1 MAELA
6 VHGGRNGST
15 REYGRDE
22 AAIAPT
28 AFTGE
33 TVVIVHFLSTGS
45 GYRISFSRRPTQGR
59 LGSRRSGHPFPPPS
73 SFSASPS
80 PERPPAKPRSR
91 KDGGGGASRQL
102 ARAARGVTLGGGDDN
117 HQICVASAGS
127 SGVAAGSGE
136 GIGNEGNGDGG
147 RDGDGDGSLGN
158 RRRRWRRPRIRWQG
172 TRIWHLCAG
181 SARWRRGRA
190 GAAWCGWQED
200 GATMGDGGDG
210 PARCGGVAWETCGDD
225 GDSGQPTRGTTAE
238 AVCVEAQLVTPEA
251 DKARPV
257 TAAVRGGEA
266 EVPVRHDKACRCG
279 DSGEAL
285 VEASS
290 MIRDRW

>member
-45 GYRISFSRRPTQGR
+45 GVRVTAPASSDGGGGGVMAGVGAAHGTGPGDGDEGGFTHTHPRWEFEVATCVPCSHAQVSRTRVLNTCLRISHLFLMSPYPGAARESTIRPP
-59 LGSRRSGHPFPPPS
+59 LPPPS

-80 PERPPAKPRSR
+80 PQRPPTKPRSR

-102 ARAARGVTLGGGDDN
+102 AWAARGVTLGGGDDD
-117 HQICVASAGS
+117 HQIS
-127 SGVAAGSGE
+127 
-136 GIGNEGNGDGG
+136 
-147 RDGDGDGSLGN
+147 
-158 RRRRWRRPRIRWQG
+158 
-172 TRIWHLCAG
+172 
-181 SARWRRGRA
+181 
-190 GAAWCGWQED
+190 
-200 GATMGDGGDG
+200 
-210 PARCGGVAWETCGDD
+210 RCGGVAWETCGDD
-225 GDSGQPTRGTTAE
+225 DDSRQPARGAAAE

-251 DKARPV
+251 DKARLV
-257 TAAVRGGEA
+257 TAAGVEA
-266 EVPVRHDKACRCG
+266 RPRCRCG
-279 DSGEAL
+279 TTRLAG
-285 VEASS
+285 VETVERRQWRLA
-290 MIRDRW
+290 R